1 MAELSKAKEEL
12 ADQESRYELLK
23 EKAQK
28 KLHELKK
35 SLDEKTALLA
45 SSEQVTSDSWVAM
58 FQVKLCSQWCVTT
71 LFFLII
77 YFLSEPASRFGNVV
91 VSYCDACVLSYV
103 LGFKQCN
110 FICIVYIF
118 CQCLI
123 QISEYLILQER
134 VE

>member
-45 SSEQVTSDSWVAM
+45 SSEQGSNEAVENLKMTYEERE
-58 FQVKLCSQWCVTT
+58 K
-71 LFFLII
+71 
-77 YFLSEPASRFGNVV
+77 E
-91 VSYCDACVLSYV
+91 
-103 LGFKQCN
+103 
-110 FICIVYIF
+110 
-118 CQCLI
+118 
-123 QISEYLILQER
+123 LQER
-134 VE
+134 VSATEKELSEAKDSLAKLMEEKNALSQITMNCNRLT